1 MAKALNN
8 AKMRQAVMA
17 LAGKLMSDESLPE
30 RTPFFDLLEQM
41 IAQHMALPAEQQ
53 EAIQKQE
60 ELERKL
66 KEKGEDYIKQMQELF
81 IKDLQENNK
90 QFVLQQVKKYWIEN
104 PMIKWLFMDFVSKY
118 L

>member
-1 MAKALNN
+1 
-8 AKMRQAVMA
+8 
-17 LAGKLMSDESLPE
+17 
-30 RTPFFDLLEQM
+30 
-41 IAQHMALPAEQQ
+41 
-53 EAIQKQE
+53 
-60 ELERKL
+60 
-66 KEKGEDYIKQMQELF
+66 MQELF